1 MQILLELL
9 GRNPW
14 IWTGWIIGLAIW
26 IPAIT
31 LVIRSSKF
39 RRKWL
44 WALLC
49 LFSFT
54 YGWSPQPGMMVGV
67 GLPIG
72 AAYVLWFWRF
82 GRAPAPEDIEKD
94 AARRAA
100 QPAPIASPLKLGLL
114 RASYMVAAAATLLTG
129 WLAVS
134 GQLGDLMLGL
144 IKSET
149 GGVPPDFQQFLY
161 GLRFAQG
168 GFTVALAGLFVF
180 LSFRPYWWGKLLC
193 LSAALSW
200 GCSAW
205 SCRPSA
211 GDLSRR
217 CGGSLSLLSA
227 CSRRPWFSRRST
239 PASAARTCAG
249 QRRLNVEV
257 GNDCSGG
264 VVVIA
269 AHAGQ

>member
-200 GCSAW
+200 GLF
-205 SCRPSA
+205 
-211 GDLSRR
+211 GVV
-217 CGGSLSLLSA
+217 LSA
-227 CSRRPWFSRRST
+227 FGGGFEPTLRWVLVAAFGMFAATVVLQALDPRFSGSYLRGAATLERRS
-239 PASAARTCAG
+239 R
-249 QRRLNVEV
+249 E
-257 GNDCSGG
+257 
-264 VVVIA
+264 
-269 AHAGQ
+269 